1 VDDIDQGLVDQ
12 QGLTF
17 GPRAVPFSVLDLA
30 PVPDGGNAGDA
41 LRATIDLA
49 RHAERLGFRRFWV
62 AEHHNMPGIASSA
75 PPVLIGHIADA
86 TDVIRVGSGGV
97 MLPNHVSL
105 VVAEQFGMLEALH
118 PGRIDL
124 GIGRAPGTDQV
135 TAAAL
140 RRSPEAL
147 SADDF
152 PGQLMDLL
160 GFFTGRWP
168 DGHPFAQ
175 ITAVPGRGNQPAM
188 WLLGSSGYSAQVA
201 GMLGLPFAFA
211 HHFSPANTLPA
222 LALYREHFRPSETL
236 ERPYA
241 MVAAAVVCAATD
253 DRARWLAG
261 SGALSFLRLRSG
273 RPGRVP
279 SPEEAAAYPY
289 TEVERAFV
297 EDRLASNILGSPE
310 TVNRQIAELLTATA
324 ADELMITTMVYDPAD
339 RLRSF
344 ELVADLRPGDPLA
357 PALGAAV
364 GEDLPDHV
372 AAGDASDAAAAV
384 GGRAGLVQAPDRRAQ
399 VGVSRRGPGV
409 EHLPE

>member
-1 VDDIDQGLVDQ
+1 MSRSALFGPVVDNVA
-12 QGLTF
+12 LTF
-17 GPRAVPFSVLDLA
+17 GPRAVPLSVLDLA
-30 PVPDGGNAGDA
+30 PVPAGGSAGGA

-86 TDVIRVGSGGV
+86 TESIRVGSGGV

-152 PGQLMDLL
+152 PEQLMDLL

-168 DGHPFAQ
+168 EGHPFAQ
-175 ITAVPGRGNQPAM
+175 ITAVPGRGNQPDM

-201 GMLGLPFAFA
+201 GLLGLPFAFA

-222 LALYREHFRPSETL
+222 LALYRQHFRPSEIL

-241 MVAAAVVCAATD
+241 MVAAAVVCAETD
-253 DRARWLAG
+253 EWARWLAG
-261 SGALSFLRLRSG
+261 SGPCRSCG
-273 RPGRVP
+273 
-279 SPEEAAAYPY
+279 Y
-289 TEVERAFV
+289 
-297 EDRLASNILGSPE
+297 
-310 TVNRQIAELLTATA
+310 
-324 ADELMITTMVYDPAD
+324 
-339 RLRSF
+339 
-344 ELVADLRPGDPLA
+344 A
-357 PALGAAV
+357 PAGRDRCPHPRRPRPTPTPSWNARSSRTARPRRSSAGRRPSSAAS
-364 GEDLPDHV
+364 P
-372 AAGDASDAAAAV
+372 SC
-384 GGRAGLVQAPDRRAQ
+384 
-399 VGVSRRGPGV
+399 SRRPW
-409 EHLPE
+409 PTS

>member
-1 VDDIDQGLVDQ
+1 VDDA
-12 QGLTF
+12 LTF
-17 GPRAVPFSVLDLA
+17 EHVPLSVLDLA

-41 LRATIDLA
+41 LRATVDLA

-86 TDVIRVGSGGV
+86 TTTLRVGSGGV

-124 GIGRAPGTDQV
+124 GLGRAPGTDQV

-140 RRSPEAL
+140 RRSPETL

-152 PGQLMDLL
+152 PDQLMDLL
-160 GFFTGRWP
+160 GYFTGRWP
-168 DGHPFAQ
+168 DGHPFAR
-175 ITAVPGRGNQPAM
+175 ITAVPGQGYQPAM

-201 GMLGLPFAFA
+201 GLLGLPFAFA

-222 LALYREHFRPSETL
+222 LALYREHFRKSEVL
-236 ERPYA
+236 DRPYA
-241 MVAAAVVCAATD
+241 MVAAAVVCAETD
-253 DRARWLAG
+253 ERASFLAG

-273 RPGRVP
+273 QPGPLP
-279 SPEEAAAYPY
+279 SPEEAASYPY
-289 TEVERAFV
+289 NALERAFV
-297 EDRLASNILGSPE
+297 NDRRATQIIGAPDTVRRGLAD
-310 TVNRQIAELLTATA
+310 LLTVTA
-324 ADELMITTMVYDPAD
+324 ADELMLTTMVFDPAD

-344 ELVADLRPGDPLA
+344 ELVADLARTPTLA
-357 PALGAAV
+357 P
-364 GEDLPDHV
+364 
-372 AAGDASDAAAAV
+372 
-384 GGRAGLVQAPDRRAQ
+384 
-399 VGVSRRGPGV
+399 
-409 EHLPE
+409 